1 MKHIF
6 IINPT
11 AGKSD
16 SRQKIYDMADR
27 LRREHDLDVQCI
39 LTKKQGH
46 ATELARKLCESGED
60 LRFYACGGDGT
71 VNEVANGIIGY
82 DNAAMTVI
90 PVGTGND
97 FLKNFG
103 DDAEKF
109 RDAENLW
116 NGPQFPMD
124 AIDVNGRVALTIACS
139 GIDARVAADVHKYS
153 ESPLLDGKGSYIYSL
168 AVNFLFKGIGS
179 HWTVTLDGV
188 DFTALKGKRLQ
199 AARRSVQMV
208 FQDPYSSLNPRMSVG
223 AMLKEV
229 LQVHHVCPKD
239 EMDARVAAL
248 LEMVGLA
255 PDAAQRSP
263 GEFSGGQRQRIG
275 IARTLALQPKLLIA
289 DEAVSAL
296 DVSVQ
301 AQIINLLE
309 ELQKSLHLTMLF
321 ISHDLSVVR
330 CMTDRAVVMYLG
342 KIMEM
347 GPTEHLFGA
356 PAHPYTRNLIDAV
369 PEPDP
374 DCPPKEST
382 MIGEPPSPMDI
393 PGGCRFH
400 PRCPYAKN
408 VCRRA
413 QPELTDLGGGHFAAC
428 HFPYACAGAPQ
439 TEAEQ

>member
-188 DFTALKGKRLQ
+188 PVKGDWSLVAVCNGRYYGGGFMPVAEARMDDGVLNTLVVKAVNRCTFLKFVG
-199 AARRSVQMV
+199 
-208 FQDPYSSLNPRMSVG
+208 PYS
-223 AMLKEV
+223 K
-229 LQVHHVCPKD
+229 
-239 EMDARVAAL
+239 
-248 LEMVGLA
+248 
-255 PDAAQRSP
+255 
-263 GEFSGGQRQRIG
+263 GE
-275 IARTLALQPKLLIA
+275 
-289 DEAVSAL
+289 
-296 DVSVQ
+296 
-301 AQIINLLE
+301 
-309 ELQKSLHLTMLF
+309 
-321 ISHDLSVVR
+321 
-330 CMTDRAVVMYLG
+330 
-342 KIMEM
+342 
-347 GPTEHLFGA
+347 
-356 PAHPYTRNLIDAV
+356 
-369 PEPDP
+369 
-374 DCPPKEST
+374 
-382 MIGEPPSPMDI
+382 
-393 PGGCRFH
+393 
-400 PRCPYAKN
+400 YAKF
-408 VCRRA
+408 
-413 QPELTDLGGGHFAAC
+413 PE
-428 HFPYACAGAPQ
+428 YAHCSTPKTVRIQSDKEDIVTCLDGECVTNSDVTIKLHDKKLNFFGPEGCSCNRTAR
-439 TEAEQ
+439 